1 MLSPKYLEALPQ
13 PIIKIYSEFEN
24 ELLGDIAKRITKA
37 DYLTPTAEWRLY
49 KAEQLRLSSREITQK
64 LARLTGRS
72 EKEIRQLYTGALK
85 EALRNDEKIYRAAI
99 KAGCLSEDAEHK
111 LDSYFG
117 SVAFS
122 NALKAGYRNTNG
134 LMRNLCNSAAAQ
146 ANSRLSDELDK
157 AFLKVASGAYT
168 ADEAVYSAV
177 QDLGKSGIKVI
188 NYSSGHKDK
197 VDVAVRRAV
206 ITGIGQ
212 AAGNM
217 QLSLAA
223 DMGCDLVEVTAH
235 LGARPS
241 HAVWQGHIYSL
252 SGKDPK
258 YPDFRS
264 STGYGTGAGLC
275 GWNCRHSFYPYFE
288 GLSKP
293 NGVPFTREE
302 NDEVYR
308 NTQKQRAYERAV
320 RQSKRELAALDG
332 ARSATDDE
340 ALKQKLDRD
349 FRRKAVTLKRREA
362 KLEEHLRNTGLL
374 PDNSRVRVDGFGR
387 SVSQK
392 AVWANK
398 KQLTS
403 SAGSGILNSNKYDL
417 DAGRF
422 KGKIDSVL
430 NAFTDM
436 KTPISITDLPDGHG
450 TQIMK
455 IIENAP
461 KRIRELLTQYDI
473 KVVNMHAWGV
483 PHYDAALNAIRINIT
498 KIANDKR
505 GRYKTVF
512 HEAGHAI
519 DAALGRISY
528 DPAFRKALESDFAN
542 FKRII
547 GIQIGTHDDDKI
559 YKYIE
564 KELGLTPIASS
575 SLDIISGI
583 TYCKCGNG
591 HDEKYWRSNDKR
603 LGKEAFA
610 HFFEAYARSDKEK
623 INLLTSIFP
632 SGNKLFLSYLEG
644 G

>member
-24 ELLGDIAKRITKA
+24 ELLEDIAKRITKA

-49 KAEQLRLSSREITQK
+49 KAEQLRLSSREITQR

-177 QDLGKSGIKVI
+177 QDLGRSGIKVI

-223 DMGCDLVEVTAH
+223 DMGCDLAEVTAH

-349 FRRKAVTLKRREA
+349 FRRKAVVLKRREA

-392 AVWANK
+392 AVWAK
-398 KQLTS
+398 KALDKQAYLEYAMFRKSKNTGYFEGIKEPMQMRYVRKVAEFAGIDLKGIEIDIIRDYNIIGTGFCGYTYKNGRKIQL
-403 SAGSGILNSNKYDL
+403 YP
-417 DAGRF
+417 DAFLSRENL
-422 KGKIDSVL
+422 V
-430 NAFTDM
+430 
-436 KTPISITDLPDGHG
+436 KTLGHERIHCE
-450 TQIMK
+450 QIK
-455 IIENAP
+455 LFGQPRNNE
-461 KRIRELLTQYDI
+461 ELTQYER
-473 KVVNMHAWGV
+473 
-483 PHYDAALNAIRINIT
+483 AARFSEEYWWQN
-498 KIANDKR
+498 
-505 GRYKTVF
+505 
-512 HEAGHAI
+512 
-519 DAALGRISY
+519 
-528 DPAFRKALESDFAN
+528 FRERVSKF
-542 FKRII
+542 
-547 GIQIGTHDDDKI
+547 
-559 YKYIE
+559 E
-564 KELGLTPIASS
+564 K
-575 SLDIISGI
+575 
-583 TYCKCGNG
+583 
-591 HDEKYWRSNDKR
+591 
-603 LGKEAFA
+603 
-610 HFFEAYARSDKEK
+610 
-623 INLLTSIFP
+623 
-632 SGNKLFLSYLEG
+632 
-644 G
+644 

>member
-24 ELLGDIAKRITKA
+24 ELLEDIAKRITKA

-49 KAEQLRLSSREITQK
+49 KAEQLRLSSREITQR
-64 LARLTGRS
+64 LAKLTGKS

-99 KAGCLSEDAEHK
+99 KAGYLSEDAEHK

-117 SVAFS
+117 SIAFS
-122 NALKAGYRNTNG
+122 NALKAGLQNTNG

-157 AFLKVASGAYT
+157 AFLKVTSGAYT

-217 QLSLAA
+217 QLGLAA

-241 HAVWQGHIYSL
+241 HAEWQGRIFSL
-252 SGKDPK
+252 SGKHPK
-258 YPDFRS
+258 YPEFRS
-264 STGYGTGAGLC
+264 STGYGTGSGLC

-302 NDEVYR
+302 NDKVYR
-308 NTQKQRAYERAV
+308 DTQKQRAYERAI

-349 FRRKAVTLKRREA
+349 FQRKAVTLKRREA

-392 AVWANK
+392 AVWAERK
-398 KQLTS
+398 YQ
-403 SAGSGILNSNKYDL
+403 SALHKISGSGSNNKILDNNSKPSIIASVGYTFSSDTSQAFRNAFNALYERAVKIFGDIRTIGRVGVFRPPRTSNEYGEYNDNTFDLNIRFADKSNFLKLISKVAEKFKAEGKWSTDNKYH
-417 DAGRF
+417 
-422 KGKIDSVL
+422 V
-430 NAFTDM
+430 
-436 KTPISITDLPDGHG
+436 IS
-450 TQIMK
+450 
-455 IIENAP
+455 
-461 KRIRELLTQYDI
+461 
-473 KVVNMHAWGV
+473 
-483 PHYDAALNAIRINIT
+483 
-498 KIANDKR
+498 
-505 GRYKTVF
+505 
-512 HEAGHAI
+512 HEIGHAI
-519 DAALGRISY
+519 VNQHRIY
-528 DPAFRKALESDFAN
+528 DPAWNDKL
-542 FKRII
+542 KRICDVYSE
-547 GIQIGTHDDDKI
+547 GATLNPNSQGSLLSTYGYSDVD
-559 YKYIE
+559 E
-564 KELGLTPIASS
+564 FVAESIAEY
-575 SLDIISGI
+575 L
-583 TYCKCGNG
+583 
-591 HDEKYWRSNDKR
+591 
-603 LGKEAFA
+603 
-610 HFFEAYARSDKEK
+610 
-623 INLLTSIFP
+623 
-632 SGNKLFLSYLEG
+632 SGNYRQAAETIVKIILE
-644 G
+644 

>member
-24 ELLGDIAKRITKA
+24 ELLEDIAKRITKA

-49 KAEQLRLSSREITQK
+49 KAEQLRLSSREITQR

-117 SVAFS
+117 SIAFS

-392 AVWANK
+392 AVWAERKYQSALHKISESGSNNK
-398 KQLTS
+398 ILDNNSKPSIIASVGYTFSSDTSQAFRNAFNAQYERAVKIFGDIRTVGRVGVFQPSRTS
-403 SAGSGILNSNKYDL
+403 SEYGEYNDNTFDMNIRFADKPDFLKLISKVAEKFKAEGKWSAGNKYH
-417 DAGRF
+417 
-422 KGKIDSVL
+422 V
-430 NAFTDM
+430 
-436 KTPISITDLPDGHG
+436 
-450 TQIMK
+450 
-455 IIENAP
+455 
-461 KRIRELLTQYDI
+461 IR
-473 KVVNMHAWGV
+473 
-483 PHYDAALNAIRINIT
+483 
-498 KIANDKR
+498 
-505 GRYKTVF
+505 
-512 HEAGHAI
+512 HEIGHAI
-519 DAALGRISY
+519 VNQHRMY
-528 DPAFRKALESDFAN
+528 DPDWNDKL
-542 FKRII
+542 KRICDVFSE
-547 GIQIGTHDDDKI
+547 GKGLDKTAQADLLSV
-559 YKYIE
+559 YGFSDYN
-564 KELGLTPIASS
+564 ELIAESIAEYLTQTPRA
-575 SLDIISGI
+575 
-583 TYCKCGNG
+583 T
-591 HDEKYWRSNDKR
+591 
-603 LGKEAFA
+603 A
-610 HFFEAYARSDKEK
+610 EK
-623 INLLTSIFP
+623 IVKII
-632 SGNKLFLSYLEG
+632 LE
-644 G
+644 

>member
-49 KAEQLRLSSREITQK
+49 KAEQLRLSSREITQR
-64 LARLTGRS
+64 LAKLTGRS

-99 KAGCLSEDAEHK
+99 KSGYLSEDAEHK

-117 SVAFS
+117 SIAFS

-340 ALKQKLDRD
+340 TLKQKLDRD

-392 AVWANK
+392 AVHA
-398 KQLTS
+398 
-403 SAGSGILNSNKYDL
+403 SNKSYL
-417 DAGRF
+417 QYMNKLG
-422 KGKIDSVL
+422 
-430 NAFTDM
+430 
-436 KTPISITDLPDGHG
+436 
-450 TQIMK
+450 
-455 IIENAP
+455 IENPP
-461 KRIRELLTQYDI
+461 KTIALFNQMRYNDTPEYKLLKAYMNSVENGMLSPLVGFEKYQEYYNRVQTEIIGLTTVNGVEI
-473 KVVNMHAWGV
+473 KSQSKHFLERVFGTGNDPSHDGV
-483 PHYDAALNAIRINIT
+483 SRSGVGLEEI
-498 KIANDKR
+498 
-505 GRYKTVF
+505 
-512 HEAGHAI
+512 I
-519 DAALGRISY
+519 DALKNGTVKQNPKDATSVSFVTDKCSVSVNPITGNL
-528 DPAFRKALESDFAN
+528 
-542 FKRII
+542 
-547 GIQIGTHDDDKI
+547 IQVNPK
-559 YKYIE
+559 
-564 KELGLTPIASS
+564 
-575 SLDIISGI
+575 
-583 TYCKCGNG
+583 
-591 HDEKYWRSNDKR
+591 
-603 LGKEAFA
+603 
-610 HFFEAYARSDKEK
+610 
-623 INLLTSIFP
+623 
-632 SGNKLFLSYLEG
+632 
-644 G
+644 

>member
-241 HAVWQGHIYSL
+241 HAEWQGRIFSL
-252 SGKDPK
+252 SGKHPK

-293 NGVPFTREE
+293 NGVSFTREE

-340 ALKQKLDRD
+340 TLKQKLDRD

-392 AVWANK
+392 AVWAVK
-398 KQLTS
+398 KKS
-403 SAGSGILNSNKYDL
+403 IAENNSGK
-417 DAGRF
+417 
-422 KGKIDSVL
+422 
-430 NAFTDM
+430 
-436 KTPISITDLPDGHG
+436 PITLITDTAIGKVKTVEIPGYSAEQNDY
-450 TQIMK
+450 
-455 IIENAP
+455 
-461 KRIRELLTQYDI
+461 IRNQHLELLKTSRDENNNNEVAFIISNGNKREAIAFGIDDRLDFSSPDCINALTYLNNLTVLHNHPKNGSFSDTDI
-473 KVVNMHAWGV
+473 RFFIDNTKVKHLTIVKNNGTIEV
-483 PHYDAALNAIRINIT
+483 VSKDSSF
-498 KIANDKR
+498 D
-505 GRYKTVF
+505 
-512 HEAGHAI
+512 E
-519 DAALGRISY
+519 
-528 DPAFRKALESDFAN
+528 RKA
-542 FKRII
+542 
-547 GIQIGTHDDDKI
+547 QIEFIKI
-559 YKYIE
+559 YKKTVTADYKKSPQLFKAQCDKAIE
-564 KELGLTPIASS
+564 KFLKKGMEFGLIWT
-575 SLDIISGI
+575 
-583 TYCKCGNG
+583 K
-591 HDEKYWRSNDKR
+591 
-603 LGKEAFA
+603 
-610 HFFEAYARSDKEK
+610 
-623 INLLTSIFP
+623 
-632 SGNKLFLSYLEG
+632 
-644 G
+644 

>member
-24 ELLGDIAKRITKA
+24 ELLEDIAKRITKA

-117 SVAFS
+117 SIAFS

-340 ALKQKLDRD
+340 TLKQKLDRD
-349 FRRKAVTLKRREA
+349 FQRKAVTLKRREA

-392 AVWANK
+392 AVWAVK
-398 KQLTS
+398 KAVSANS
-403 SAGSGILNSNKYDL
+403 SPLNSSDSSISELISIFRGRLKAVGYSDLPESFRSRLETAIVNSDERAAKAIFRTLESSKIRIVKSQSMYYRIIDYIDININATPNEVAHEVFHRIDYLNKITKKDCLLEKCLNYDYEYLKNVSNGDIIGYIKTQFPNAVIVNKY
-417 DAGRF
+417 
-422 KGKIDSVL
+422 GKTTL
-430 NAFTDM
+430 
-436 KTPISITDLPDGHG
+436 KP
-450 TQIMK
+450 
-455 IIENAP
+455 
-461 KRIRELLTQYDI
+461 QYL
-473 KVVNMHAWGV
+473 GV
-483 PHYDAALNAIRINIT
+483 
-498 KIANDKR
+498 
-505 GRYKTVF
+505 
-512 HEAGHAI
+512 
-519 DAALGRISY
+519 S
-528 DPAFRKALESDFAN
+528 
-542 FKRII
+542 
-547 GIQIGTHDDDKI
+547 
-559 YKYIE
+559 
-564 KELGLTPIASS
+564 
-575 SLDIISGI
+575 DIISGL
-583 TYCKCGNG
+583 TN
-591 HDEKYWRSNDKR
+591 DE
-603 LGKEAFA
+603 
-610 HFFEAYARSDKEK
+610 
-623 INLLTSIFP
+623 INLGFHHKKSYWKANSLNCVREAWAEFGYTLTDNNADVISMVEELFP
-632 SGNKLFLSYLEG
+632 SFSYNAFNALERILKNG
-644 G
+644 K

>member
-49 KAEQLRLSSREITQK
+49 KAEQLRLSSREITQR
-64 LARLTGRS
+64 LAKLTGRS

-99 KAGCLSEDAEHK
+99 KSGYLSEDAEHK

-117 SVAFS
+117 SIAFS

-349 FRRKAVTLKRREA
+349 FQRKAVTLKRREA

-392 AVWANK
+392 AVHA
-398 KQLTS
+398 
-403 SAGSGILNSNKYDL
+403 SNKSYL
-417 DAGRF
+417 QYMNKLG
-422 KGKIDSVL
+422 
-430 NAFTDM
+430 
-436 KTPISITDLPDGHG
+436 
-450 TQIMK
+450 
-455 IIENAP
+455 IENPP
-461 KRIRELLTQYDI
+461 KTIALFNQMRYNDTLEYKLLKAYMNSVENGMLSPLVGFEKYQEYYNRVQTEIIGLTTVNGVEI
-473 KVVNMHAWGV
+473 KSQSKHFLERVFGTGNDPSHDGV
-483 PHYDAALNAIRINIT
+483 SRSGVGLEEI
-498 KIANDKR
+498 
-505 GRYKTVF
+505 
-512 HEAGHAI
+512 I
-519 DAALGRISY
+519 DALKNGTVKQNPKDATSVSFVTDKCSVSVNPITGNL
-528 DPAFRKALESDFAN
+528 
-542 FKRII
+542 
-547 GIQIGTHDDDKI
+547 IQVNPK
-559 YKYIE
+559 
-564 KELGLTPIASS
+564 
-575 SLDIISGI
+575 
-583 TYCKCGNG
+583 
-591 HDEKYWRSNDKR
+591 
-603 LGKEAFA
+603 
-610 HFFEAYARSDKEK
+610 
-623 INLLTSIFP
+623 
-632 SGNKLFLSYLEG
+632 
-644 G
+644 

>member
-49 KAEQLRLSSREITQK
+49 KAEQLRLSSREITQR

-117 SVAFS
+117 SIAFS

-177 QDLGKSGIKVI
+177 QDLGRSGIKVI

-422 KGKIDSVL
+422 KGKIDSIL
-430 NAFTDM
+430 NALTDM

-461 KRIRELLTQYDI
+461 KRIRELLTQNNI
-473 KVVNMHAWGV
+473 LVINAHVHGRA
-483 PHYDAALNAIRINIT
+483 HYNSVLKAMRINIF
-498 KIANDKR
+498 KIAKDKR
-505 GRYKTVF
+505 GAYTTIF

-519 DAALGRISY
+519 DDILNRVSY
-528 DPAFRKALESDFAN
+528 DPSFRKALESDFEN

-547 GIQIGTHDDDKI
+547 GIQIRSHDDTEI
-559 YKYIE
+559 YGAIE
-564 KELGLTPIASS
+564 QLLKKDYSGKST
-575 SLDIISGI
+575 LDIISGI
-583 TYCKCGNG
+583 THCKCGNG
-591 HDEKYWRSNDKR
+591 HPKDYWLNDNNR
-603 LGKEAFA
+603 LGAEAFA
-610 HFFEAYARSDKEK
+610 HFFEATARNDEK
-623 INLLTSIFP
+623 KLQNLATIFP
-632 SGNKLFLSYLEG
+632 NGYKMFLEMIG

>member
-1 MLSPKYLEALPQ
+1 MLAPKYLEALPQ
-13 PIIKIYSEFEN
+13 PMIQLYSRLEN
-24 ELLGDIAKRITKA
+24 EILEDIAKRITAA

-49 KAEQLRLSSREITQK
+49 KAEQLRLSSKEITAK
-64 LARLTGRS
+64 LARLTGKS
-72 EKEIRQLYTGALK
+72 EKEIRKLYTAALK
-85 EALRNDEKIYRAAI
+85 EALKNDEKIYRAAVNE
-99 KAGCLSEDAEHK
+99 GYLSEDK
-111 LDSYFG
+111 NGVINSYFG

-122 NALKAGYRNTNG
+122 NALKAGLRNTNG
-134 LMRNLCNSAAAQ
+134 LMRNLCRSAAAQ
-146 ANSRLSDELDK
+146 AEGLLSDELDR
-157 AFLKVASGAYT
+157 AFLKVASGAYS

-177 QDLGKSGIKVI
+177 QALGRSGVKVV
-188 NYSSGHKDK
+188 NYSSGRTDK

-212 AAGNM
+212 AAANV
-217 QLSLAA
+217 QLGLAA
-223 DMGCDLVEVTAH
+223 EMGCDLVEVTAH

-349 FRRKAVTLKRREA
+349 FERKAVTLKRREA

-392 AVWANK
+392 AVWAERKYQSALHKISENGSDNK
-398 KQLTS
+398 ILDNNSKPSIIASVGYTFSSDTSQAFRNAFNAQYERAVKIFGDIRTVGRIGVFRPPRTS
-403 SAGSGILNSNKYDL
+403 SEYGEYNDNTFDLNIRFSDKPDFLKLISKVAEKFKAEGKWSTGNKYH
-417 DAGRF
+417 
-422 KGKIDSVL
+422 V
-430 NAFTDM
+430 
-436 KTPISITDLPDGHG
+436 
-450 TQIMK
+450 
-455 IIENAP
+455 
-461 KRIRELLTQYDI
+461 IR
-473 KVVNMHAWGV
+473 
-483 PHYDAALNAIRINIT
+483 
-498 KIANDKR
+498 
-505 GRYKTVF
+505 
-512 HEAGHAI
+512 HEIGHAI
-519 DAALGRISY
+519 VNQHRIY
-528 DPAFRKALESDFAN
+528 DPA
-542 FKRII
+542 
-547 GIQIGTHDDDKI
+547 
-559 YKYIE
+559 
-564 KELGLTPIASS
+564 
-575 SLDIISGI
+575 
-583 TYCKCGNG
+583 
-591 HDEKYWRSNDKR
+591 WNDKLKR
-603 LGKEAFA
+603 MCDVFSEGATLNPNSQGSLLST
-610 HFFEAYARSDKEK
+610 YGYSDVDEFVAE
-623 INLLTSIFP
+623 SIAEYL
-632 SGNKLFLSYLEG
+632 SGNYRRAAETIVKIILE
-644 G
+644 

>member
-24 ELLGDIAKRITKA
+24 ELLEDIAKRITKA

-49 KAEQLRLSSREITQK
+49 KAEQLRLSSREITQR

-117 SVAFS
+117 SIAFS

-157 AFLKVASGAYT
+157 AFLKVTSGAYT

-177 QDLGKSGIKVI
+177 QDLGRSGIKVI

-340 ALKQKLDRD
+340 TLKQKLDRD
-349 FRRKAVTLKRREA
+349 FQRKAVTLKRREA

-398 KQLTS
+398 KHNIERNLAKATDIFNC
-403 SAGSGILNSNKYDL
+403 SGINISNVSISPEDILKEL
-417 DAGRF
+417 SASPIGRETLEYLE
-422 KGKIDSVL
+422 KSGIK
-430 NAFTDM
+430 
-436 KTPISITDLPDGHG
+436 P
-450 TQIMK
+450 
-455 IIENAP
+455 
-461 KRIRELLTQYDI
+461 LLTYAVMYDGRRGDQYE
-473 KVVNMHAWGV
+473 NE
-483 PHYDAALNAIRINIT
+483 IRIFLSNIKNARVAAQT
-498 KIANDKR
+498 VIHEVTHQRYGIEKSQWAEAVCMAKEKMHIVGRNYLTISEKRYIVDLAHRAYPEFNWKR
-505 GRYKTVF
+505 G
-512 HEAGHAI
+512 GNI
-519 DAALGRISY
+519 NGR
-528 DPAFRKALESDFAN
+528 RN
-542 FKRII
+542 HR
-547 GIQIGTHDDDKI
+547 
-559 YKYIE
+559 
-564 KELGLTPIASS
+564 
-575 SLDIISGI
+575 
-583 TYCKCGNG
+583 
-591 HDEKYWRSNDKR
+591 
-603 LGKEAFA
+603 
-610 HFFEAYARSDKEK
+610 
-623 INLLTSIFP
+623 
-632 SGNKLFLSYLEG
+632 
-644 G
+644 

>member
-49 KAEQLRLSSREITQK
+49 KSEQLRLSSREITQR

-117 SVAFS
+117 SIAFS

-392 AVWANK
+392 AVHA
-398 KQLTS
+398 
-403 SAGSGILNSNKYDL
+403 SNKSYL
-417 DAGRF
+417 QYMNKLG
-422 KGKIDSVL
+422 
-430 NAFTDM
+430 
-436 KTPISITDLPDGHG
+436 
-450 TQIMK
+450 
-455 IIENAP
+455 IENPP
-461 KRIRELLTQYDI
+461 KTIALFNQMRYNDTPEYKLLKAYMNSVENGMLSPLVGFEKYQEYYNRVQTEIIGLTTVNGVEI
-473 KVVNMHAWGV
+473 KSQSKHFLERVFGTGNDPSHDGV
-483 PHYDAALNAIRINIT
+483 SRSGVGLEEI
-498 KIANDKR
+498 
-505 GRYKTVF
+505 
-512 HEAGHAI
+512 I
-519 DAALGRISY
+519 DALKNGTVKQNPKDATSVSFVTDKCSVSVNPITGNL
-528 DPAFRKALESDFAN
+528 
-542 FKRII
+542 
-547 GIQIGTHDDDKI
+547 IQVNPK
-559 YKYIE
+559 
-564 KELGLTPIASS
+564 
-575 SLDIISGI
+575 
-583 TYCKCGNG
+583 
-591 HDEKYWRSNDKR
+591 
-603 LGKEAFA
+603 
-610 HFFEAYARSDKEK
+610 
-623 INLLTSIFP
+623 
-632 SGNKLFLSYLEG
+632 
-644 G
+644 

>member
-1 MLSPKYLEALPQ
+1 MLAPKYLEALPQ
-13 PIIKIYSEFEN
+13 PMIQLYSRLEN
-24 ELLGDIAKRITKA
+24 EILEDIAKRITAA

-49 KAEQLRLSSREITQK
+49 KAEQLRLSSKEITAK
-64 LARLTGRS
+64 LARLTGKS
-72 EKEIRQLYTGALK
+72 EKEIRKLYTAALK
-85 EALRNDEKIYRAAI
+85 EALKNDEKIYRAAI
-99 KAGCLSEDAEHK
+99 NEGYLSEDK
-111 LDSYFG
+111 NGVINSYFG

-122 NALKAGYRNTNG
+122 NALKAGLRNTNG
-134 LMRNLCNSAAAQ
+134 LMRNLCRSAAAQ
-146 ANSRLSDELDK
+146 AEGLLSDELDR
-157 AFLKVASGAYT
+157 AFLKVTSGAYS

-177 QDLGKSGIKVI
+177 QALGRSGLTVV
-188 NYSSGHKDK
+188 NYASGRKDK

-212 AAGNM
+212 AAANV
-217 QLSLAA
+217 QLGLAA

-252 SGKDPK
+252 SGKNPK

-340 ALKQKLDRD
+340 TLKQKLDRD

-392 AVWANK
+392 AVHA
-398 KQLTS
+398 
-403 SAGSGILNSNKYDL
+403 SNKSYL
-417 DAGRF
+417 QYMNKLG
-422 KGKIDSVL
+422 
-430 NAFTDM
+430 
-436 KTPISITDLPDGHG
+436 
-450 TQIMK
+450 
-455 IIENAP
+455 IENPP
-461 KRIRELLTQYDI
+461 KTIALFNQMRYNDTPEYKLLKAYMNSVENGMLSPLVGFEKYQEYYNRVQTEIIGLTTVNGVEI
-473 KVVNMHAWGV
+473 KSQSKHFLERVFGTGNDPSHDGV
-483 PHYDAALNAIRINIT
+483 SRSGVGLEEI
-498 KIANDKR
+498 
-505 GRYKTVF
+505 
-512 HEAGHAI
+512 I
-519 DAALGRISY
+519 DALKNGTVKQNPKDATSVSFVTDKCSVSVNPITGNL
-528 DPAFRKALESDFAN
+528 
-542 FKRII
+542 
-547 GIQIGTHDDDKI
+547 IQVNPK
-559 YKYIE
+559 
-564 KELGLTPIASS
+564 
-575 SLDIISGI
+575 
-583 TYCKCGNG
+583 
-591 HDEKYWRSNDKR
+591 
-603 LGKEAFA
+603 
-610 HFFEAYARSDKEK
+610 
-623 INLLTSIFP
+623 
-632 SGNKLFLSYLEG
+632 
-644 G
+644 

>member
-49 KAEQLRLSSREITQK
+49 KAEQLRLSSREITQR

-117 SVAFS
+117 SIAFS

-177 QDLGKSGIKVI
+177 QDLGKSGIKII

-340 ALKQKLDRD
+340 TLKQKLDRD
-349 FRRKAVTLKRREA
+349 FQRKAVTLKRREA

-422 KGKIDSVL
+422 KGKIDSIL
-430 NAFTDM
+430 NALTDM

-450 TQIMK
+450 AQIMK

-461 KRIRELLTQYDI
+461 KRIRELLTQNNI
-473 KVVNMHAWGV
+473 LVINTHVHGWA
-483 PHYDAALNAIRINIT
+483 HYDYVLKAMRININA
-498 KIANDKR
+498 IANDKR

-519 DAALGRISY
+519 DAALGRVSC
-528 DPAFRKALESDFAN
+528 DPAFRKALENDFEN

-547 GIQIGTHDDDKI
+547 GIQLKSHDEAEIGSFIESMYEDDPR
-559 YKYIE
+559 
-564 KELGLTPIASS
+564 GSS
-575 SLDIISGI
+575 VLDLISGV
-583 TYCKCGNG
+583 TDGEYG
-591 HDEKYWRSNDKR
+591 HGHKKEYWLENSNR
-603 LGKEAFA
+603 LGREAFA
-610 HFFEAYARSDKEK
+610 HFFEATARNDEIKLQQLTNVFPNSYK
-623 INLLTSIFP
+623 I
-632 SGNKLFLSYLEG
+632 FLKMIG

>member
-49 KAEQLRLSSREITQK
+49 KAEQLRLSSREITQR

-117 SVAFS
+117 SIAFS

-177 QDLGKSGIKVI
+177 QDLGRSGIKVI

-308 NTQKQRAYERAV
+308 NTQKQRAYERAI

-332 ARSATDDE
+332 ARSAADSE
-340 ALKQKLDRD
+340 ELRAKLDRE
-349 FRRKAVTLKRREA
+349 FSRKAVTLKRREA
-362 KLEEHLRNTGLL
+362 RLAEHLRASGLL
-374 PDNSRVRVDGFGR
+374 PDNSRVRVNGFGR
-387 SVSQK
+387 SVSGK
-392 AVWANK
+392 AVWAAK
-398 KQLTS
+398 KAAAP
-403 SAGSGILNSNKYDL
+403 SA
-417 DAGRF
+417 
-422 KGKIDSVL
+422 
-430 NAFTDM
+430 M
-436 KTPISITDLPDGHG
+436 
-450 TQIMK
+450 
-455 IIENAP
+455 
-461 KRIRELLTQYDI
+461 
-473 KVVNMHAWGV
+473 
-483 PHYDAALNAIRINIT
+483 
-498 KIANDKR
+498 
-505 GRYKTVF
+505 
-512 HEAGHAI
+512 
-519 DAALGRISY
+519 
-528 DPAFRKALESDFAN
+528 
-542 FKRII
+542 
-547 GIQIGTHDDDKI
+547 
-559 YKYIE
+559 
-564 KELGLTPIASS
+564 ASS
-575 SLDIISGI
+575 SGGNDIKELINIFRGRFQAVDYSELPESFRTRIETALKSSDKDVAEAVKRTLVGTKIRQVTGNSYYYKFIDYIDINTAASPAEIAHEVFHRIDYLHKITKSGGLLEKALKKDFEELQFISGGDIIGYIKARFPNAFYFNAKGKQRIDKKYLGVSDILSGL
-583 TYCKCGNG
+583 TNDDVNLGFHHSK
-591 HDEKYWRSNDKR
+591 KYWFANKSRCISEAWANFGHIYFGNNTEVISMFEELFPTFAYNAKYELRR
-603 LGKEAFA
+603 LIK
-610 HFFEAYARSDKEK
+610 
-623 INLLTSIFP
+623 
-632 SGNKLFLSYLEG
+632 
-644 G
+644 